1 MFVIAV
7 VTLDDRLVCAAAF
20 VTCSAAGMALGPLL
34 AVPMARV
41 PTLQVGPVTFNP
53 ITAGA
58 WVMSII
64 WLVFLAVTLFFF
76 QEPPIRYA
84 QAT

>member
-1 MFVIAV
+1 
-7 VTLDDRLVCAAAF
+7 
-20 VTCSAAGMALGPLL
+20 MALGPLL

-84 QAT
+84 HHIHKALSLTSVAKLSELSTS